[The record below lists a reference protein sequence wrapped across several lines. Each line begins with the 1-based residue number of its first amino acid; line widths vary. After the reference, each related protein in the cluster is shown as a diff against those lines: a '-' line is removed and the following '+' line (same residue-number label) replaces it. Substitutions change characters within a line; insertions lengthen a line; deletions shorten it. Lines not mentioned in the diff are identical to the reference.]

1 MSKIIAIF
9 FLLLLASCNYDD
21 GLSKKLSKIQIDY
34 LHQITKSKVVSTNF
48 LLVPPNICHPC
59 VNKIY
64 DYFSKNKCG
73 NISII
78 IIGGIKVDS
87 LQLKSK
93 LPTVS
98 IYLDRDE
105 YYFNKKYVNIA
116 KNNIVYLTI
125 DDDVVISYLEITTA
139 NIDKSLEQITAIG
152 CN

>member
-1 MSKIIAIF
+1 MNKIIAVFI
-9 FLLLLASCNYDD
+9 LLLLASCNGND
-21 GLSKKLSKIQIDY
+21 GLSNKLSKMQINY
-34 LHQITKSKVVSTNF
+34 LHQITKSKVDNSNF

-73 NISII
+73 NVSII

-98 IYLDRDE
+98 IYLDREE
-105 YYFNKKYVNIA
+105 YYFNKKYTGIA
-116 KNNIVYLTI
+116 KNNIVYITVQDNI
-125 DDDVVISYLEITTA
+125 VSNYLEITVA
-139 NIDKSLEQITAIG
+139 NIDKSLEHITAIG

>member
-9 FLLLLASCNYDD
+9 IILLLASCNGND
-21 GLSKKLSKIQIDY
+21 GLSNKLSKIQIDY
-34 LHQITKSKVVSTNF
+34 LQQITKSNVDNSNF

-64 DYFSKNKCG
+64 NYFSENKCG
-73 NISII
+73 NVSII

-93 LPTVS
+93 LPAVS
-98 IYLDRDE
+98 VYLDREE
-105 YYFNKKYVNIA
+105 YYFNRKYADIA
-116 KNNIVYLTI
+116 KSNIVYLTKQ
-125 DDDVVISYLEITTA
+125 DNTISNYLEITVA
-139 NIDKSLEQITAIG
+139 NINKSLAQITTIG